1 MANKRISSLG
11 SLGGTP
17 AVGDII
23 PITDISDTAGSAQGT
38 TKKVTVANLVAAAPV
53 QSVAGRTGTVTLS
66 NTDIGGL
73 GTAATFNV
81 GTAATN
87 VVQLEDVSGT
97 VKLPSVDGS
106 QLTNIATSFSNLQ
119 TYASSGRPASPSNG
133 DIYYE
138 TDTHRLL
145 VYNSSLGEWRY
156 YSSDGSIDVNEISN
170 LYSSK
175 YDGANDFAEA
185 AIASNSMSGDFTLS
199 FWFYGASTSLHT
211 MMEVNYSSNPGWG
224 LIRKT
229 SNTLH
234 LYHYFSGGSGWV
246 YNGIASGISDN
257 TWTHIMLAR
266 TGSSLKTYVGGSLIN
281 TSTLSNNIS
290 FSGANLESGVTY
302 PGSAINY
309 LDEIAVWSSDQSG
322 NIGQIRSAANK
333 PKNLDVM
340 TTNPLYWWR
349 QGEDNSGAGTTI
361 SNNAQAT
368 GGNVSWILQNG
379 ASIDSTNKA

>member
-66 NTDIGGL
+66 NTDVSGL
-73 GTAATFNV
+73 GTAALLDS
-81 GTAATN
+81 GTSNGN
-87 VVQLEDVSGT
+87 VVVLDSTG
-97 VKLPSVDGS
+97 LPAVDGS

-145 VYNSSLGEWRY
+145 VYNSTLGVWRY

-175 YDGANDFAEA
+175 YDGTNDYGEA

-211 MMEVNYSSNPGWG
+211 MMEVNYGSNPGWG
-224 LIRKT
+224 LIRKG

-234 LYHYFSGGSGWV
+234 LYHYYSGGSGWV

-266 TGSSLKTYVGGSLIN
+266 TGSSLKTYVGGSLLN

-309 LDEIAVWSSDQSG
+309 LDEIAVWSSDQSS

-349 QGEDNSGAGTTI
+349 QGEDNSGSGTTI

-368 GGNVSWILQNG
+368 GGSVSWELENG
-379 ASIDSTNKA
+379 ALIDSANKA